1 MPYSI
6 DQSYTTGQ
14 DNADGSGIGNL
25 RRAVDNNIILAQSF
39 TPTIL
44 GTLPQ
49 FDFYMKKVGSPTGN
63 IWAQIFTDAGGPGTG
78 VQLGSDSATVD
89 VSTVST
95 SYVYQSFTFSS
106 VINTN
111 PGVKLWA
118 YLLGDYTLVIDDLI
132 KNKYE
137 AYNENILEGHW
148 DFYVNTFL
156 SRLEEGAFQIV
167 VMTRWNSRD
176 LCGRLLN
183 EYGDDWFQILFQ
195 AHDEKTDQML
205 S

>member
-118 YLLGDYTLVIDDLI
+118 YLLGDYTLAIDVGIYMGIDTSSPTYTGGNYGRYGNGGPAWEDLATYCALFKQYYI
-132 KNKYE
+132 PSSGGSFL
-137 AYNENILEGHW
+137 YNFI
-148 DFYVNTFL
+148 
-156 SRLEEGAFQIV
+156 R
-167 VMTRWNSRD
+167 
-176 LCGRLLN
+176 
-183 EYGDDWFQILFQ
+183 
-195 AHDEKTDQML
+195 
-205 S
+205 